1 MNTMA
6 FVVMIVLIACT
17 TSIIMEYLKTQ
28 QKKNKK
34 EADTEAGDM
43 AAQMDAL
50 EERIRV
56 LERIVTEKKFDLK
69 REIDRL

>member
-1 MNTMA
+1 MSSHVFVLLIVFIGCATALISRYLRVREANEEQNTGLDET
-6 FVVMIVLIACT
+6 V
-17 TSIIMEYLKTQ
+17 
-28 QKKNKK
+28 
-34 EADTEAGDM
+34 
-43 AAQMDAL
+43 AQLEAL